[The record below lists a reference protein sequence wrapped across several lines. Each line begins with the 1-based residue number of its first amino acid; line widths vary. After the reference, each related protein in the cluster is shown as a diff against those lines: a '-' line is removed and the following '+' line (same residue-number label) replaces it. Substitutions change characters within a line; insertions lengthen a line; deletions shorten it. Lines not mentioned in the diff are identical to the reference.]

1 MDKNI
6 NEKKIFSP
14 HVKWGLT
21 AFCTV
26 VGCIVFFFLLWRF
39 QGFADVWKKFFKAG
53 EPIIIGLVLAYLLN
67 PVLKFVEE
75 PTYKFFRKRVKS
87 EKTAKKTARII
98 GIIVSVLFLIVCVAL
113 LIAAIVP
120 SIVQSVSSLMD
131 TLPGN
136 VEKLISNM
144 REGKFGNEAIT
155 EQIAILITKVTE
167 YLENWVETDLAPKA
181 QEYVS
186 HITSG
191 VISFIRTLVNCII
204 GIVVM
209 VYVMM
214 IKDTL
219 IGQSKKMLYAVFR
232 PKQAN
237 IIVETL
243 RKTHQIFGGFITG
256 KLLDSAIIGLICYIG
271 CCIFRIPNAMLV
283 AVIIGV
289 TNVIPIFGPFIGAV
303 PAILLVVI
311 QSPWHALYLAIFIL
325 VLQQVDG
332 NIIGPTILGEST
344 GLSTFW
350 VMFAILVFGGV
361 FGFGGMLFG
370 VPTFAVIYYLSRKI
384 INYNIRKKNLPEET
398 EKYVNMISVD
408 EKTNEM
414 IYKTE
419 EDPGE
424 EEETEN
430 K

>member
-1 MDKNI
+1 MQMP
-6 NEKKIFSP
+6 S
-14 HVKWGLT
+14 
-21 AFCTV
+21 AF
-26 VGCIVFFFLLWRF
+26 
-39 QGFADVWKKFFKAG
+39 
-53 EPIIIGLVLAYLLN
+53 
-67 PVLKFVEE
+67 
-75 PTYKFFRKRVKS
+75 
-87 EKTAKKTARII
+87 
-98 GIIVSVLFLIVCVAL
+98 
-113 LIAAIVP
+113 
-120 SIVQSVSSLMD
+120 
-131 TLPGN
+131 
-136 VEKLISNM
+136 
-144 REGKFGNEAIT
+144 
-155 EQIAILITKVTE
+155 
-167 YLENWVETDLAPKA
+167 
-181 QEYVS
+181 
-186 HITSG
+186 
-191 VISFIRTLVNCII
+191 
-204 GIVVM
+204 
-209 VYVMM
+209 
-214 IKDTL
+214 
-219 IGQSKKMLYAVFR
+219 
-232 PKQAN
+232 
-237 IIVETL
+237 
-243 RKTHQIFGGFITG
+243 
-256 KLLDSAIIGLICYIG
+256 
-271 CCIFRIPNAMLV
+271 LV
-283 AVIIGV
+283 AFIIGV
-289 TNVIPIFGPFIGAV
+289 TNVIPFFGPFIGAV